1 MISDTTALIVAS
13 SYAAIVATISAKMLA
28 LILFALIATSV
39 YAAITDY
46 SWTAIILKKMAEA
59 VEQIDRIHL
68 RYYIPAAVVC
78 SCAWTHDLLKGERI
92 ESAYFR
98 RSFLWQWPP

>member
-1 MISDTTALIVAS
+1 MMSDTAALIAAS
-13 SYAAIVATISAKMLA
+13 SYAAIAATISAKMLS
-28 LILFALIATSV
+28 LIFALIAASV

-46 SWTAIILKKMAEA
+46 SWAAIILKKMAEA

-68 RYYIPAAVVC
+68 RYYIPKAIVC
-78 SCAWTHDLLKGERI
+78 SCALTHVLLKGERT
-92 ESAYFR
+92 ESDYFR

>member
-1 MISDTTALIVAS
+1 MISDTTALIAAS
-13 SYAAIVATISAKMLA
+13 SYAAIAATISAKMLA
-28 LILFALIATSV
+28 LIFALIAASV

-46 SWTAIILKKMAEA
+46 SWAAIILKKMAEA

-68 RYYIPAAVVC
+68 RYYIPEAVVC
-78 SCAWTHDLLKGERI
+78 SCAWTHDLLKGERT

>member
-1 MISDTTALIVAS
+1 MISDTMALIAAS
-13 SYAAIVATISAKMLA
+13 SYTAIMATISDKMFA
-28 LILFALIATSV
+28 LIFALIAASV

-46 SWTAIILKKMAEA
+46 SWAAIILKKMAEA

-68 RYYIPAAVVC
+68 RYYIPAAVIC
-78 SCAWTHDLLKGERI
+78 SCAWTHDLLKGERT